1 MSALRMSTT
10 ADIITV
16 MANDGDWQA
25 MIVEHS
31 EIFERTEK
39 WAKTKEAAL
48 EDLLKKLSFDLFI
61 EFQLYLV

>member
-39 WAKTKEAAL
+39 WAKTKEARVGGLAQ
-48 EDLLKKLSFDLFI
+48 EA
-61 EFQLYLV
+61 